1 MKFKLVVKPGYLIP
15 ITLTFALVLAAVTAF
30 DIYQSYR
37 DIYQAKNDEAVS
49 MLRAVQ
55 KSGEN
60 VYLSSM
66 EVENLTTDKL
76 ITNAYLLYK
85 LEENKPLSTQD
96 LDRISAANSIG
107 HIYLFSRTGKLELKN
122 SNTPY
127 SELDIFNS
135 FPAEKDSIFAGKYDY
150 FTSSGTDDT
159 SGSQHLLVVHKRPG
173 GRGLMALS
181 IDSKYFLEF
190 RKKIG
195 IGQLFQRIAD
205 EREIEYIVIQDST
218 GIITASRG
226 VEHLSPV
233 ASDTF
238 LRKVINEKIISTRK
252 LSFNGKDV
260 FEAVKPFMMQG
271 EIAGVIR
278 IGFSLDSISRMIDR
292 MILRS
297 VLISLLLL
305 LVGIVVITLL
315 VNQQSYSLLKH
326 EYTKVQT
333 HTGKILESMSDGV
346 IVTDSAG
353 RIIIFNKAAEKI
365 FSADA
370 SEVTGKECSA
380 IIKSPESL
388 ITRTLRTKAPLEYWE
403 HSVQTLNDQ
412 QIIIAGGTS
421 IIYNNEG
428 EIDSVIAV
436 VRDLTMQRDIEAVQK
451 RREKLSAMG
460 ELAGNVAHEIK
471 NPLNLISITAQ
482 RFEKEFVPASGDLG
496 EYYALIKDMK
506 EEIRRVTGIINQFLK
521 FARPPMLRLR
531 RTEMKEYI
539 EGICSSFQG
548 TAMKDNVKLTCS
560 SGSYEADID
569 QDQMRQAMI
578 NLLQN
583 AFEAAKSPGRQGE
596 VSVES
601 YPVNGHLTITVR
613 DNGCGIKDEDINKIF
628 NLYFTTKSEG
638 TGLGLSIVS
647 QIVTGH
653 RGNIKVESIP
663 DTGTTF
669 IIEIP
674 LYEQDNINN

>member
-15 ITLTFALVLAAVTAF
+15 ITLTLALVMAAAAAF
-30 DIYQSYR
+30 DIYQSYK
-37 DIYQAKNDEAVS
+37 DIYKAKSDEAVTL
-49 MLRAVQ
+49 LRAVQ

-66 EVENLTTDKL
+66 EVENLTADKL
-76 ITNAYLLYK
+76 LNNAYLIYR
-85 LEENKPLSTQD
+85 LEESKTLTAED
-96 LDRISAANSIG
+96 LDRISGTNNISRIS
-107 HIYLFSRTGKLELKN
+107 LFSRSGKLELQN
-122 SNTPY
+122 SNAPKTGP
-127 SELDIFNS
+127 DIFRS
-135 FPAEKDSIFAGKYDY
+135 FPNETDSIFAGKYDY
-150 FTSSGTDDT
+150 FTSTASGDS

-173 GRGLMALS
+173 NKGLIALS

-226 VEHLSPV
+226 VEQLSTI
-233 ASDTF
+233 AGDKF
-238 LRKVINEKIISTRK
+238 LKKSISERIISTRK
-252 LSFNGKDV
+252 MPFNGHEV
-260 FEAVKPFMMQG
+260 FEAVKPFMMEG

-278 IGFSLDSISRMIDR
+278 IGFSLDSINRMIDR

-315 VNQQSYSLLKH
+315 VNQQSYSLLKD

-346 IVTDSAG
+346 IVTDSGG

-365 FSADA
+365 FSVEA
-370 SEVTGKECSA
+370 SEVTGRDCGA

-388 ITRTLRTKAPLEYWE
+388 ITKTLKANTPVEYYE
-403 HSVQTLNDQ
+403 HTVHTLKDD
-412 QIIIAGGTS
+412 QIIIAGSTS
-421 IIYNNEG
+421 IIYNSTG
-428 EIDSVIAV
+428 GIDSVIAV
-436 VRDLTMQRDIEAVQK
+436 VRDLTMQRSLEASQK

-460 ELAGNVAHEIK
+460 ELAGSVAHEIK

-482 RFEKEFVPASGDLG
+482 RFEKEFVPKEDVA

-506 EEIRRVTGIINQFLK
+506 EEIRRVTEIINQFLK
-521 FARPPMLRLR
+521 FARPPKLRLR

-539 EGICSSFQG
+539 EAICASFQG
-548 TAMKDNVKLTCS
+548 AAMKDNVKLKCNS
-560 SGSYEADID
+560 ESFEADID
-569 QDQMRQAMI
+569 PDQMKQALI

-583 AFEAAKSPGRQGE
+583 ASDAAGSSGRAGE
-596 VSVES
+596 ISVES
-601 YPVNGHLTITVR
+601 RSSNGHLTISIK
-613 DNGCGIKDEDINKIF
+613 DNGCGIKEEDLNKIF
-628 NLYFTTKSEG
+628 NLYFTTKPDG
-638 TGLGLSIVS
+638 TGLGLAIVN
-647 QIVTGH
+647 QIITGH
-653 RGNIKVESIP
+653 RGQVRVESQP
-663 DTGTTF
+663 DKGTTF
-669 IIEIP
+669 LIEIP
-674 LYEQDNINN
+674 IYEQDNLNN